1 MAKTKIHGEY
11 LDASV
16 ISGQTQVTAVGAD
29 SVLIFDAT
37 DNALKKALLSDVIE
51 TVADGDI
58 STAKLADDAVTSA
71 KIDTNIDIAGT
82 FDVTGATTL
91 DSTLTV
97 AGDANF
103 DSGTLFVDVST
114 DKVGIGTTAPD
125 DYWSTASN
133 LVVKQSS
140 GNGGISIVTGTS
152 EVGQLYFADG
162 TSGDAQYRGWLN
174 YSHADDKMALATAAS
189 IRMTILSDG
198 KVGIGTTSP
207 SKTFHVYN
215 TAAADVGLLES
226 TQAYSTLSFKSS
238 TNSSTVTVGIDG
250 AGNAS
255 FENKLS
261 SGNMTFVTNGSERA
275 RFTADGTLVIHD
287 TTALANTTIDV
298 RDSDNVTSFNVQNN
312 SAGIQRSQSST
323 AAPTLVFN
331 KARGSLG
338 SEADTNNG
346 DFTGSILF
354 RGYHTNGFYSGASIS
369 SKVSGTHG
377 TSDMPSTLLFSTSND
392 GSSTPTSRMEIDEDG
407 VMKLTG
413 GVQSGRQDL
422 LFNNS
427 SLSLATGSYYSLSSV
442 LNTGAMVAIGQNR
455 SQSGVTYDH
464 CLLFA
469 ETGTAFTEVANPSG
483 RFAINSA
490 TTSNKTNIYVNGT
503 TIVIL
508 NEVGTTVTYSIAAFV
523 FQGN

>member
-58 STAKLADDAVTSA
+58 TSA
-71 KIDTNIDIAGT
+71 KLDTNIDIAGT

-198 KVGIGTTSP
+198 KVGIGTSANLERTLTINTNLAKTSTTTAYP
-207 SKTFHVYN
+207 FAIQSNESSSNGRFSMHYTGGASAADRKVFLQMEEDGVANAGQIHLNPHGGTVHSPQGIVFGTET
-215 TAAADVGLLES
+215 TAAYTLDDYEEGTWSPNLIGTTGSAGTYARGASYDANYTKVGRLVTIQCTFYITNKGSYTGKTRLTGLPYANAESTSQLSLGSFPDSTYGTTSGNVLIAAAVEAGQDYIGFFDGARLDPRHDYADVG
-226 TQAYSTLSFKSS
+226 TGYYVNLS
-238 TNSSTVTVGIDG
+238 
-250 AGNAS
+250 
-255 FENKLS
+255 
-261 SGNMTFVTNGSERA
+261 
-275 RFTADGTLVIHD
+275 
-287 TTALANTTIDV
+287 
-298 RDSDNVTSFNVQNN
+298 
-312 SAGIQRSQSST
+312 
-323 AAPTLVFN
+323 
-331 KARGSLG
+331 
-338 SEADTNNG
+338 
-346 DFTGSILF
+346 
-354 RGYHTNGFYSGASIS
+354 
-369 SKVSGTHG
+369 
-377 TSDMPSTLLFSTSND
+377 
-392 GSSTPTSRMEIDEDG
+392 
-407 VMKLTG
+407 
-413 GVQSGRQDL
+413 
-422 LFNNS
+422 
-427 SLSLATGSYYSLSSV
+427 GSYM
-442 LNTGAMVAIGQNR
+442 A
-455 SQSGVTYDH
+455 
-464 CLLFA
+464 
-469 ETGTAFTEVANPSG
+469 
-483 RFAINSA
+483 A
-490 TTSNKTNIYVNGT
+490 T
-503 TIVIL
+503 
-508 NEVGTTVTYSIAAFV
+508 
-523 FQGN
+523 